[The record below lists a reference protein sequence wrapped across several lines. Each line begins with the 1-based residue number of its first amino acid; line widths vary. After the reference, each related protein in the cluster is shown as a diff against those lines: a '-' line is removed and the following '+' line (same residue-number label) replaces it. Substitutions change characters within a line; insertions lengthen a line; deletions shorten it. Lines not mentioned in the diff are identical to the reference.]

1 MTRLEDRQS
10 LLATIREAQDAGSRL
25 EPACAVAGIDARTI
39 QRWQNEDRTVR
50 DDGRPG
56 AVHPPSAHALTE
68 AERTRIVAVANQGD
82 SVQPWAPLNDYRITA
97 RAILISLQ

>member
-39 QRWQNEDRTVR
+39 PVSVKR
-50 DDGRPG
+50 
-56 AVHPPSAHALTE
+56 
-68 AERTRIVAVANQGD
+68 VAA
-82 SVQPWAPLNDYRITA
+82 
-97 RAILISLQ
+97 